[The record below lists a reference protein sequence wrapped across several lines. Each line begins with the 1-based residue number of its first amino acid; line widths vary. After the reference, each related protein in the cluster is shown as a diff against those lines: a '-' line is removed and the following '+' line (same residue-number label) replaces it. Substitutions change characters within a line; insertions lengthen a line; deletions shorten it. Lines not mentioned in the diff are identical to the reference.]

1 MSTTALAQ
9 LSLQQLQRAI
19 AIKEKMEE
27 LEKELSA
34 VLGTP
39 PAAAAPAGPGRRR
52 PKISAA
58 GKARIAAAQR
68 ARWAKLKGKAPAKP
82 AQPVIKRKFSAQ
94 ARARLAAAAKAR
106 WAKVKASG
114 RTTLAG

>member
-1 MSTTALAQ
+1 
-9 LSLQQLQRAI
+9 
-19 AIKEKMEE
+19 MEE

-34 VLGTP
+34 VLGTAP
-39 PAAAAPAGPGRRR
+39 TAAAPAGPGRR

-114 RTTLAG
+114 RTTLAR

>member
-19 AIKEKMEE
+19 AIKEKMEA
-27 LEKELSA
+27 LEHELSA
-34 VLGTP
+34 ILGTP
-39 PAAAAPAGPGRRR
+39 VPAAPAGRGRRR

-68 ARWAKLKGKAPAKP
+68 ARWAKLKGKASAKSAKP
-82 AQPVIKRKFSAQ
+82 VVKRRFSAQ

-106 WAKVKASG
+106 WAKVKAAGHTS
-114 RTTLAG
+114 LAG